1 MNESLAAKILI
12 VDDEPLNVRVLEMTL
27 QDHYAVSVAYN
38 GHVALS
44 LAQAEKPDLVLLD
57 VMMPGMNGFEVCET
71 MKADPE
77 LTDIPVIFVTAL
89 EKSLDESR
97 GLSLGAIDYI
107 TKPISPDL
115 VLLRVKNHLELKLQR
130 DQLCRQRDLLALQKE
145 ELEESLRR
153 IRRLEGILS
162 ICMYCKKIRSE
173 DKNWQQLEQYV
184 TEHSDARFSHGI
196 CPDCYKEGAW
206 K

>member
-1 MNESLAAKILI
+1 M
-12 VDDEPLNVRVLEMTL
+12 
-27 QDHYAVSVAYN
+27 
-38 GHVALS
+38 ALS

-71 MKADPE
+71 MKADPG
-77 LTDIPVIFVTAL
+77 LAGIPVIFVTAL

-115 VLLRVKNHLELKLQR
+115 VLLRVRNHLELKLQR
-130 DQLCRQRDLLALQKE
+130 DQLCRQRDELAHQKA

-153 IRRLEGILS
+153 IRRLEGIIS

-173 DKNWQQLEQYV
+173 DKSWQQLEQYV
-184 TEHSDARFSHGI
+184 CEHSDAQFSHGI
-196 CPDCYKEGAW
+196 CPECFKDAVW
-206 K
+206 KQ